1 MLSAKQSKRFIVSLI
16 IFFSILNGNS
26 FAQNEPKEITF
37 IFPALFNTEFYGNII
52 AKKLKSFYHAKG
64 YSIDRLAEKG
74 IIIIPLEVEDKIA
87 LTFIWTRTLPK
98 NILDF
103 NVKNEVFYIDH
114 PRKDTLSSEGKF
126 VREYITRE
134 FLSDYRKIQDYSL
147 ALTAILN
154 KDTFERELEEFISK
168 NF

>member
-16 IFFSILNGNS
+16 IFLSILNGNS

-37 IFPALFNTEFYGNII
+37 IFPALSNTEYYGTII
-52 AKKLKSFYHAKG
+52 LNKLKSLYQSKG
-64 YSIDRLAEKG
+64 YTINRLAEKG
-74 IIIIPLEVEDKIA
+74 IIIVPLEVENKIV
-87 LTFIWTRTLPK
+87 LTFIWTSTLPK

-103 NVKNEVFYIDH
+103 NAKNEVFYIDH

-147 ALTAILN
+147 TLTAILN